1 MCVALDSIFSH
12 MMTVCL
18 LLLPSRAA
26 SSCWLSRPDKF
37 IVMPFTNQRMP
48 MRIGPLPL
56 PPFLVE
62 GSLAASRGSAV
73 VAARSNGENWMPLHD
88 FLRQR

>member
-1 MCVALDSIFSH
+1 
-12 MMTVCL
+12 
-18 LLLPSRAA
+18 
-26 SSCWLSRPDKF
+26 
-37 IVMPFTNQRMP
+37 
-48 MRIGPLPL
+48 
-56 PPFLVE
+56 VE